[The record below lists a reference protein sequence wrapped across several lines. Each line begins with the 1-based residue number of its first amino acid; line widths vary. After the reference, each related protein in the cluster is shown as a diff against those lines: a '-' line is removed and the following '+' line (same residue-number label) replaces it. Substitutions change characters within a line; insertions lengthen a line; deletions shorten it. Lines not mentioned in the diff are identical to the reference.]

1 MILYLIPVVTAL
13 TLLVTGAGIYQ
24 LQFRRRRVADRL
36 QRVVDGVETETVEEA
51 LGQMEE
57 SLPVGLRIV
66 SFLAWLMPGQVHSE
80 PLYWE
85 LAQAGY
91 RHMDARKVFVGVR
104 VFSTALFGLLATL
117 VSWQL
122 RLQQYET
129 IGIVLVVTGVGYYL
143 PLILVRARTASRQ
156 QEITL
161 TLPDALDLLVICV
174 EAGQGLN
181 AALLKV
187 GRESAF
193 KAKALS
199 EELTT
204 LNNEMRAGVTRIEA
218 LRNLALRTG
227 VTDVRA
233 LTAVMIQSDKLGSSI
248 ADALRIHAESLR
260 IRRRQR
266 AEEAARKAPVKLVF
280 PLVLCIFPELLVV
293 VLAPGMLQ
301 LFRALAQVNQG
312 G

>member
-1 MILYLIPVVTAL
+1 
-13 TLLVTGAGIYQ
+13 
-24 LQFRRRRVADRL
+24 
-36 QRVVDGVETETVEEA
+36 
-51 LGQMEE
+51 
-57 SLPVGLRIV
+57 
-66 SFLAWLMPGQVHSE
+66 
-80 PLYWE
+80 
-85 LAQAGY
+85 
-91 RHMDARKVFVGVR
+91 MDARKVFVGVR